1 MFTGKNYEEVYNN
14 FDWDIPKEYNIGVD
28 ICDKW
33 ASDKSRLALIYVD
46 ENQREHK
53 YTYWE
58 LMIQSNRL
66 ANGLKSINLKK
77 GDRVA
82 VLLPSCPE
90 TLFTHLAVYK
100 SGAILLPL
108 LELFGSLAVKYRLQ
122 SSGAKIIVTDQ
133 DNLHK
138 VLEVKSELPDLEKII
153 VINPGDQQDVID
165 FYEILNKGN
174 RQFIPVQTLAEDPAI
189 IIYTSGTTGQPKG
202 ALHAHRLLLAE
213 VVNFS
218 FALNFFPQKGDL
230 LWTHCDWGYIAGSF
244 AALYPCLHFGMTI
257 VENRRTGRFDPHEA
271 LKIISRYGVSVIFAI
286 STAIRMIRKE
296 VPFPKDHYNLDELRS
311 ITIGGE
317 TMGDN
322 LYEWGKSA
330 LGVEFNEN
338 YGMTECDFTI
348 SNCSAIMD
356 VFPGSMGRAIPGH
369 TVGIINPEGD
379 EVASG
384 EYGEIAIQRPDPSL
398 FLEYW
403 QNQKAT
409 QKRYNGDWF
418 LTGDFGYKDKNG
430 YFWFVGREDDVIE
443 TSGFRVGP
451 GEIEDVIMKHEA
463 VEMAAAIGIPHEIKG
478 EVVKAYVILKKNVS
492 ISPELEQSI
501 KDHVRNKLEAWA
513 YPKEIEFVTEL
524 PIGNTGKVL
533 KKELKA
539 LDAKKRRKK

>member
-1 MFTGKNYEEVYNN
+1 MFTGETYEEVYNN
-14 FDWDIPKEYNIGVD
+14 FCWDIPKEYNIGVD

-33 ASDKSRLALIYVD
+33 AGDKFRLALIYID

-66 ANGLKSINLKK
+66 ANGLKSINLQK

-153 VINPGDQQDVID
+153 VVKPGDQQDVID

-174 RQFIPVQTLAEDPAI
+174 RQFTPVQTLAEDPAI

-218 FALNFFPQKGDL
+218 FSLNFFPQEGDL

-271 LKIISRYGVSVIFAI
+271 LRIISKYGVSVIFAI
-286 STAIRMIRKE
+286 ATAIRIIRKE

-348 SNCSAIMD
+348 SNCSAIME

-369 TVGIINPEGD
+369 TVGIINPDGE

-403 QNQKAT
+403 QNQEAT
-409 QKRYNGDWF
+409 QKKYNGDWF
-418 LTGDFGYKDKNG
+418 LTGDFGYKDKSG

-443 TSGFRVGP
+443 TGGFRVGP
-451 GEIEDVIMKHEA
+451 GEIEDAVMKHEA

-478 EVVKAYVILKKNVS
+478 EVVKAYIILRKNVL
-492 ISPELEQSI
+492 ISPALEQSI

-539 LDAKKRRKK
+539 LDAKTRRKK